1 MTMISVYQPLRGSSY
16 RLRHVAVVVLIAA
29 VSSSLAASGSVPTEG
44 SLARTKVVSSQARPA
59 AHERKAIGSTAR
71 AERRP
76 AAAFDSGIAPVETG
90 SSQVRRQTRDTGRAA

>member
-44 SLARTKVVSSQARPA
+44 SLARTKVVSSQAQPA
-59 AHERKAIGSTAR
+59 AHERKAIGSAAR

-76 AAAFDSGIAPVETG
+76 AASNSGIAPVETG